1 MIFLVKYHWKN
12 LFSEFKFEED
22 KEYVQAKSALLEL
35 KTDIEQQFSKY
46 KERTIED
53 FKKENNLEA
62 MKTNVQNKMVTSRF
76 TSIMLHILPY
86 VVGVALLAINGQI
99 RTVDIITVAENVQS
113 SYAFELGIIN
123 KGKEWL
129 WQKAKEEMYDRIT
142 KVSSFIFEWTAT
154 VFAIVLIIFIFYR
167 IMHNSLI
174 QTIDTITYT

>member
-1 MIFLVKYHWKN
+1 M
-12 LFSEFKFEED
+12 
-22 KEYVQAKSALLEL
+22 LEL

-62 MKTNVQNKMVTSRF
+62 MKTNVQNKMVASRF

-123 KGKEWL
+123 KGKE
-129 WQKAKEEMYDRIT
+129 
-142 KVSSFIFEWTAT
+142 
-154 VFAIVLIIFIFYR
+154 
-167 IMHNSLI
+167 
-174 QTIDTITYT
+174 